1 MYRGRFVNP
10 MNYMD
15 IQIPLDE
22 YVQMIKAREEETG
35 MSSDLIQPVH
45 KDRKTIRKREKKK

>member
-1 MYRGRFVNP
+1 MSGFVNP